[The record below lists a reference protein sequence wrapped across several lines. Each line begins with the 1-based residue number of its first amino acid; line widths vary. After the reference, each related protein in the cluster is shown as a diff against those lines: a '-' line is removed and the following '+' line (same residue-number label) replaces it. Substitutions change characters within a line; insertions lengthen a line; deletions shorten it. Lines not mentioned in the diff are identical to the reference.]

1 MRPISGQEV
10 LPVELTSL
18 LTEAVERNASDVHLR
33 PDARPSLRVDGRLR
47 TVEADPVPAGEL
59 ERQTI
64 AMMPA
69 ARAVEFETTG
79 ETDFAYEAAGVG
91 RFRVNA
97 FRHQGRVGLVM
108 RLVREQVPAIDEL
121 GLPPV
126 VRRIATESR
135 GLVLVTG
142 RIGTGKTTTVAAM
155 IDQINETRDGHI
167 LTIEDPVEYRH
178 RDKRCLVTQRDVGID
193 TEGFRPALKRALRQ
207 DPDVIFIGEMRDAET
222 MWAALSAAE
231 TGHLVLATLHTANAT
246 ESVNR
251 ILDFF
256 PPEQHLQVRASLG
269 ATLRAVIS
277 QRLLPRA
284 SGAGLVPAV
293 EVLVATGRV
302 FDRIVDPERTH
313 ELEEVIADGEYYG
326 MQTFDQSL
334 LQLYAQGEITQA
346 DAIGAATHPHDLM
359 LEIRQLDGAA
369 VASTAPVAG

>member
-1 MRPISGQEV
+1 M
-10 LPVELTSL
+10 ELTSL
-18 LTEAVERNASDVHLR
+18 LAVAAEGDASDLHLR
-33 PDARPSLRVDGRLR
+33 PDARPSLRVDGRLQA
-47 TVEADPVPAGEL
+47 VETDPIPAGEL
-59 ERQTI
+59 ERL
-64 AMMPA
+64 ALGMMPP
-69 ARAVEFETTG
+69 ARAVEFERTG
-79 ETDFAYEAAGVG
+79 ETDFGYEVTGIG

-108 RLVREQVPAIDEL
+108 RLVREQVPSIDEL

-178 RDKRCLVTQRDVGID
+178 PDKRCIVTQRDVGID

-231 TGHLVLATLHTANAT
+231 TGHLVLATLHTMNAT

-269 ATLRAVIS
+269 ATLRAVVS

-284 SGAGLVPAV
+284 TGTGLVPAV
-293 EVLVATGRV
+293 EVLVGTGRV

-313 ELEEVIADGEYYG
+313 ELEEVLADGEYYG
-326 MQTFDQSL
+326 MQTFDQSIL
-334 LQLYAQGEITQA
+334 SLYARGEITQA
-346 DAIGAATHPHDLM
+346 VAIGAATHPHDLM
-359 LEIRQLDGAA
+359 LEIRQLDGASEA
-369 VASTAPVAG
+369 TTTVAAP